1 MNYPKIYKSK
11 EILDIVISQVNRE
24 VDNKDVFEYVNRFQ
38 LKLVAKYIDVYDKL
52 PNYSKMNDY
61 YLLMSKNIVPETTM
75 DKYRNHYLSSMRVIN
90 QISEKYKQKIL
101 KQKKLAFKNKLK
113 KEYIGRISSVIK
125 KLEKTNEILLN
136 LRKDFVRI
144 PNPKDIF
151 TIVLIGLP
159 NSGKTTLLSKITD
172 ANPEINSYSF
182 TTKSLN
188 LGYFKIRERM
198 IQVVDT
204 PGLIHS
210 DFKKMNIIEK
220 QAIVAIKTI
229 GDIIIFLYNQYQDLK
244 NQEDMLTKIQKE
256 NPDKK
261 FVVYA
266 SFGGNM
272 PNHKNITL
280 DDLLK
285 LNF

>member
-11 EILDIVISQVNRE
+11 EILDIVISQINRE

-38 LKLVAKYIDVYDKL
+38 LKLVAKYLDIYEKL

-61 YLLMSKNIVPETTM
+61 YLLMSKNIVPENTM
-75 DKYRNHYLSSMRVIN
+75 EKYRNHYLSSMRIIN
-90 QISEKYKQKIL
+90 QISEKYKQNIL
-101 KQKKLAFKNKLK
+101 KQKKLSIKNKLK

-125 KLEKTNEILLN
+125 KLEKTNEKLLN
-136 LRKDFVRI
+136 LKKDFKRI
-144 PNPKDIF
+144 PNPKELF

-159 NSGKTTLLSKITD
+159 NSGKTTLLTQITD

-188 LGYFKIRERM
+188 LGYFKIRERV

-204 PGLIHS
+204 PGLIHL
-210 DFKKMNIIEK
+210 DFTKMNIIEK

-229 GDIIIFLYNQYQDLK
+229 GDVVVFLYNQYQNLK
-244 NQEDMLTKIQKE
+244 SQEDMLEKIKE
-256 NPDKK
+256 ENQDKK
-261 FVVYA
+261 IIVYP
-266 SFGGNM
+266 SFGGKM
-272 PNHKNITL
+272 PNYKNITL
-280 DDLLK
+280 DDILK